1 MMTAILTVALAVAL
15 AVAIL
20 KWLIYRLGVL
30 AILLYYAESGLELP
44 DQDTIRKYQTKVL
57 LKMLG
62 IKH

>member
-1 MMTAILTVALAVAL
+1 MMTAILAAALVVAAS
-15 AVAIL
+15 
-20 KWLIYRLGVL
+20 KWFIYRLGVL